1 MEELSFLLFTSLNNK
16 ISSYLN
22 KKEGAHLRWCAI
34 YEHIFRQFYAIV
46 KNQIGLLRKTVKKK
60 IIFFKGGG
68 CNFIDILSYRYKIL
82 DRRPTRYEIM
92 PRLFIFLLLNNLN
105 LNILKNII

>member
-60 IIFFKGGG
+60 LISLKGGG
-68 CNFIDILSYRYKIL
+68 VILSIFYRIVIKYWTDDLL
-82 DRRPTRYEIM
+82 DTRLCHVY
-92 PRLFIFLLLNNLN
+92 LYFCY
-105 LNILKNII
+105 